1 MLRLAILIAA
11 LIFAGCDK
19 EPQYVPVDLGKRVPK
34 EPAECTATPPVFPAI
49 PEPPFA
55 ECPDPGVMCPVAQAK
70 YLLAVQQWR
79 RRMEG
84 DRKICRAYVKRI
96 VPYVNRA
103 SK

>member
-11 LIFAGCDK
+11 FILAGCEK
-19 EPQYVPVDLGKRVPK
+19 EPKYVPVDLGKRVPK
-34 EPAECTATPPVFPAI
+34 APAECTGNWPEFPKI
-49 PEPPFA
+49 PDPPFQ

-70 YLLAVQQWR
+70 HHLAVLQWR

-84 DRKICRAYVKRI
+84 DRKICRAYVNRI